1 MNRLITLVGVAV
13 LFFAGCKKDNPGP
26 DNPDPVFTSPSFKFY
41 DFGTIRYSHGESIN
55 SIIDCRVNDKEAKLA
70 IVNDS
75 TIGFAI
81 YPSTYVEGSNN
92 MTFSINGQ
100 SFDLSFVVEAATPP
114 ADPEKVFND
123 FHLYQSE
130 QLSLL
135 ESIRA
140 ADTTGYLSDP
150 KTLAAFSSI
159 QTGILQIKNEWAALN
174 SEDKRMLAN
183 FLAPRIEK
191 IQELNSS
198 LQDLITVLY
207 QTDHGLKTAEVICAN
222 GTAVERYKCIANRL
236 GKELWTVIEYTTL
249 SAACALTIPVS
260 SGIGIA
266 ASGIFGGLAIV
277 SVGKAFV
284 VGKYFATINFKIVS
298 LLVFGEETP
307 AQQKT
312 TAIPIF
318 LNNSST
324 NLNVYAKLRNIS
336 SSDQNAPLDW
346 LSGFVNAIGMFND
359 LCDQFTILSKLKL
372 EYAPTSYKSTRPFS
386 LSHLTVHNISDPE
399 IICLGIGGTVAQPT
413 ITFSTTKTGADIAF
427 TYDLRYNDGVNLV
440 VNSRQEGKLRTQN
453 RVPLL
458 MRLPWKQTGEI
469 FDNGT
474 TQTDVWT
481 SIAPCR
487 KDNITYF
494 NSSTEFGYDEFGAYI
509 GNFVFDEGL
518 TKCTPG
524 SEQTWEDYW
533 WLVPSQEMLR
543 IENIDYEVVQLDSFI
558 LKIRFGSSSGGIV
571 TLTYEH

>member
-1 MNRLITLVGVAV
+1 
-13 LFFAGCKKDNPGP
+13 
-26 DNPDPVFTSPSFKFY
+26 
-41 DFGTIRYSHGESIN
+41 
-55 SIIDCRVNDKEAKLA
+55 
-70 IVNDS
+70 
-75 TIGFAI
+75 
-81 YPSTYVEGSNN
+81 
-92 MTFSINGQ
+92 
-100 SFDLSFVVEAATPP
+100 
-114 ADPEKVFND
+114 
-123 FHLYQSE
+123 
-130 QLSLL
+130 
-135 ESIRA
+135 
-140 ADTTGYLSDP
+140 
-150 KTLAAFSSI
+150 
-159 QTGILQIKNEWAALN
+159 
-174 SEDKRMLAN
+174 MLAN

-277 SVGKAFV
+277 SAGKAFV